1 LNEGSPLGGA
11 RPKSAVVD
19 NDGTLAIAKFPK
31 PEKGDKMKKGT
42 DLFFEKGDGFIFR
55 TLCDNLVGDSHHRR
69 LDHAKEG
76 KDTGAGMSTPY
87 SPTRSQS
94 PSGIFGR

>member
-31 PEKGDKMKKGT
+31 PEKGD
-42 DLFFEKGDGFIFR
+42 GFIF
-55 TLCDNLVGDSHHRR
+55 
-69 LDHAKEG
+69 
-76 KDTGAGMSTPY
+76 
-87 SPTRSQS
+87 
-94 PSGIFGR
+94 